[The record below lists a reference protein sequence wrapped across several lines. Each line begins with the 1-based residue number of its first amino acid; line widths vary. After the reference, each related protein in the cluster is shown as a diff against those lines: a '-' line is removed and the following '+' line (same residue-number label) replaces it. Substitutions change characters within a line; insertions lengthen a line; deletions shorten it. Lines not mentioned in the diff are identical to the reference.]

1 MIFHFIVVEICK
13 ESIKSCKMEKNMLNN
28 SSEKTISKD
37 SSVISFP
44 TFCWRIISMHML
56 AYLICGTV
64 AQLAFNYQ
72 DLMKSDTL
80 SLIMRPWESPLV
92 ALGPLLQSINGFFM
106 ALILYRI
113 RHLIIN
119 VKNGWFTLFLIVA
132 GFSIFAPQAPAPGTF
147 EGFIYTKL
155 PIFEHIIGLP
165 ECLLYSLFFSLGVYK
180 WYQKPKRI
188 WNTVSIIGIV
198 LITLM
203 SLLGTLASFGVIKQ
217 A

>member
-1 MIFHFIVVEICK
+1 M
-13 ESIKSCKMEKNMLNN
+13 SDN
-28 SSEKTISKD
+28 SSEKIISKNN
-37 SSVISFP
+37 VIAFP
-44 TFCWRIISMHML
+44 IFCWRIISMHML
-56 AYLICGTV
+56 TYLVVGTV
-64 AQLAFNYQ
+64 AQLTFNYQ
-72 DLMKSDTL
+72 GLMKSDTL
-80 SLIMRPWESPLV
+80 SLIMRPWESPFV
-92 ALGPLLQSINGFFM
+92 ALGPFLQSVNGFFM

-155 PIFEHIIGLP
+155 PVFEHIIGLP
-165 ECLLYSLFFSLGVYK
+165 ECLIYSLLFSLGVYK

-198 LITLM
+198 LITLI

>member
-1 MIFHFIVVEICK
+1 
-13 ESIKSCKMEKNMLNN
+13 ME
-28 SSEKTISKD
+28 
-37 SSVISFP
+37 
-44 TFCWRIISMHML
+44 
-56 AYLICGTV
+56 
-64 AQLAFNYQ
+64 
-72 DLMKSDTL
+72 
-80 SLIMRPWESPLV
+80 
-92 ALGPLLQSINGFFM
+92 
-106 ALILYRI
+106 
-113 RHLIIN
+113 
-119 VKNGWFTLFLIVA
+119 WFTTYIEYLQQAYTTGNLYHWDIVAILIVA
-132 GFSIFAPQAPAPGTF
+132 GFSIFAPQAPALGTF